1 MFQNNEKKMKLKE
14 GYIEDFI
21 SGTVI
26 RATPEEVEAV
36 QVFSRILVED
46 YGYPKKQIQ
55 TRPQWRVK
63 SRPSD
68 TKKEYPIDIGV
79 FSGSDHKEDNIQII
93 IECKR
98 PNRKDGRS
106 QLEDY
111 LRFSTSRIGVWF
123 NGNEKLFLKKAEA
136 KGKIYFEE
144 IPNIP
149 KFGERLEDVGLYKRK
164 DLLVAHNLRSVFRTM
179 RNYLAANA
187 VGITRDEVFAQQI
200 INLIFCKIY
209 DERFTKPDDTVRFR
223 AGLNEKPSQIRVR
236 IQKIFNNVKKQYAD
250 VIDDND
256 EIVLDDQSLAYAV
269 GELQLYCIIES
280 ERDAV
285 ADAFETFIGPSLKGG
300 QGQFF
305 TPRNVVKLLVD
316 MVSPDIEDRI
326 IDPACGSGG
335 FIVEAIRDVWKRVED
350 KGESFK
356 WPESEIFSEKQKIA
370 IKNIR
375 GIDKDTFLS
384 KVAKAYMAIIGDGR
398 GGVFCENSLDAPK
411 HWKSITREHV
421 QLDSFD
427 VVITNP
433 PFGKKLKIDDT
444 AILSSFGLGHKWSFK
459 KDSCEFEKQQKLH
472 TGQSPQILF
481 IERCLE
487 LLKDGGRLGIIV
499 PESMFC
505 NPSHRYIVQYIKS
518 VARIK
523 VIVSLPEELFQP
535 YTHAKTCAV
544 VIEKKPTNHDAGH
557 EIFMAVAKWC
567 GHDSRGLPIPHD
579 DLPRILE
586 KYMEYKEKGKLAYD
600 HWGFIINEK
609 QIDNNVYLPKYYNP
623 EIVKKIKKLKKTHD
637 LLVLGDLVA
646 QGVLSISTGHEVG
659 KLAYGT
665 GVIPFIRTSEIAN
678 WEIKLDPKHGLSEA
692 IYEDYRDKQ
701 NVQEHDILMVRDG
714 TYLVGTCGIVT
725 KSDAKIVY
733 QSHLYKIRS
742 NNQEV
747 LHPFLLLAVLTS
759 PIVKE
764 QVLAKRFTQDIID
777 TLGGRIHELVLPIPK
792 EENMRKDIINKV
804 RTALNHKSL
813 ARELT
818 TKAILEVA
826 PVSGQSDGNG
836 FLTMSK

>member
-1 MFQNNEKKMKLKE
+1 MKLKE
-14 GYIEDFI
+14 GYIEDFV
-21 SGTVI
+21 SGTAI
-26 RATPEEVEAV
+26 RATPEEVGAV

-46 YGYPKKQIQ
+46 YGYPKKHLQ

-79 FSGSDHKEDNIQII
+79 FSAPDHKEDNIQII

-98 PNRKDGRS
+98 PNRKDGRT

-111 LRFSTSRIGVWF
+111 LRFSSSRIGVWF
-123 NGNEKLFLKKAEA
+123 NGNEKLFLKKTES

-149 KFGERLEDVGLYKRK
+149 KYRERLEDVGLYKRK
-164 DLLVAHNLRSVFRTM
+164 DLLVAHNLKSVFRTM

-209 DERFTKPDDTVRFR
+209 DERFTKPNDTVNFR
-223 AGLNEKPSQIRVR
+223 AGIDESPKQIRKRV
-236 IQKIFNNVKKQYAD
+236 QKVFNHVKKQYAD
-250 VIDDND
+250 VIEESDEILLDDN
-256 EIVLDDQSLAYAV
+256 SLAYAV

-316 MVSPDIEDRI
+316 MVGPDTEDKI

-335 FIVEAIRDVWKRVED
+335 FIIEAVRDVWKRVED
-350 KGESFK
+350 KGKSYK
-356 WPESEIFSEKQKIA
+356 WPESEIFSEKQKVA

-398 GGVFCENSLDAPK
+398 GGVFCENSLDNPAQ
-411 HWKSITREHV
+411 WKNITCEHV
-421 QLDSFD
+421 QLGSFD

-433 PFGKKLKIDDT
+433 PFGKKLKIDD
-444 AILSSFGLGHKWSFK
+444 ASILSSFDLGHKWRSSK
-459 KDSCEFEKQQKLH
+459 ESDEFEKKQKLH
-472 TGQSPQILF
+472 DGQSPQILF

-487 LLKDGGRLGIIV
+487 LLKEGGRLGIIA

-505 NPSHRYIVQYIKS
+505 NPSHRYIIQYIKS
-518 VARIK
+518 VARVK
-523 VIVSLPEELFQP
+523 AIVSLPDELFQP

-544 VIEKKPTNHDAGH
+544 VIEKTPTDHEAGH
-557 EIFMAVAKWC
+557 EIFMGVAKWC
-567 GHDSRGLPIPHD
+567 GHDSRGLSIPND
-579 DLPRILE
+579 DLPKILE
-586 KYMEYKEKGKLAYD
+586 KYIEYKEKGKLTYD
-600 HWGFIINEK
+600 HLGFVINEN
-609 QIDNNVYLPKYYNP
+609 QITDNIYLPKYYNP
-623 EIVKKIKKLKKTHD
+623 EILKKLNELKKTHD
-637 LLVLGDLVA
+637 LLVFNDLIK
-646 QGVLSISTGHEVG
+646 QRVLKISTGHEVG

-665 GVIPFIRTSEIAN
+665 GRIPFIRTSEIAN

-692 IYEDYRDKQ
+692 IYEGYRERQD
-701 NVQEHDILMVRDG
+701 VQENDILMVRDG
-714 TYLVGTCGIVT
+714 TYLVGTCGIIAKRDT
-725 KSDAKIVY
+725 KIVY
-733 QSHLYKIRS
+733 QSHIYKIRS
-742 NNQEV
+742 NDPKNI
-747 LHPFLLLAVLTS
+747 HPFLLLAVLTS

-764 QVLAKRFTQDIID
+764 QILSKRFTQDIID
-777 TLGGRIHELVLPIPK
+777 TLGRRIHELILPIPK
-792 EENMRKDIINKV
+792 DLEIKKDIINKV
-804 RTALNHKSL
+804 RTVLNHKSS

-818 TKAILEVA
+818 RAAILEVA
-826 PVSGQSDGNG
+826 PVAGQNDDSD
-836 FLTMSK
+836 FLTMFK

>member
-1 MFQNNEKKMKLKE
+1 MKLKE
-14 GYIEDFI
+14 GYIEDFV
-21 SGTVI
+21 SGTAI
-26 RATPEEVEAV
+26 RATPEEVGAV
-36 QVFSRILVED
+36 QVFSRMLVED
-46 YGYPKKQIQ
+46 YGYPKKHLQ

-79 FSGSDHKEDNIQII
+79 FSAPSHKEDNIQII

-98 PNRKDGRS
+98 PNRKGGRT

-111 LRFSTSRIGVWF
+111 LRFSSSRIGVWF
-123 NGNEKLFLKKAEA
+123 NGNEKLFLKKTES

-149 KFGERLEDVGLYKRK
+149 KYKERLEDVGLYKRK
-164 DLLVAHNLRSVFRTM
+164 DLLVAHNLKSVFRTM

-209 DERFTKPDDTVRFR
+209 DERFTKPDDTVNFR
-223 AGLNEKPSQIRVR
+223 AGIDEKPNQIRKR
-236 IQKIFNNVKKQYAD
+236 IQKIFNHVKKQYAD
-250 VIDDND
+250 VIEESDKILLDDN
-256 EIVLDDQSLAYAV
+256 SLAYAV

-316 MVSPDIEDRI
+316 MVAPDTEDKI

-335 FIVEAIRDVWKRVED
+335 FIIEAIRNVWKRVED
-350 KGESFK
+350 KGKSYK
-356 WPESEIFSEKQKIA
+356 WPESEIFSEKQKVA

-398 GGVFCENSLDAPK
+398 GGVFCENSLDNPNQ
-411 HWKSITREHV
+411 WKNITHEHI
-421 QLDSFD
+421 QLGSFD

-444 AILSSFGLGHKWSFK
+444 TILSSFDLGYKWALN
-459 KDSCEFEKQQKLH
+459 KDSVEFEKQQKLH
-472 TGQSPQILF
+472 AGQSPQILF

-487 LLKDGGRLGIIV
+487 LLKEGGRLGIIA

-505 NPSHRYIVQYIKS
+505 NPSHRYIIQYIKS

-523 VIVSLPEELFQP
+523 AIVSLPDELFQP

-544 VIEKKPTNHDAGH
+544 VIEKTPTDHEAGH
-557 EIFMAVAKWC
+557 EIFMGVAKWC
-567 GHDSRGLPIPHD
+567 GHDSRGLPIPND
-579 DLPRILE
+579 DLPCILA
-586 KYMEYKEKGKLAYD
+586 KYIEYKEKGKLTYD
-600 HWGFIINEK
+600 HLGFVINEN
-609 QIDNNVYLPKYYNP
+609 QISDNIYLPKYYNP
-623 EIVKKIKKLKKTHD
+623 EIIKKLNKLKKTHE
-637 LLVLGDLVA
+637 LLVFGDLIK
-646 QGVLSISTGHEVG
+646 QGILKISTGHEVG

-665 GVIPFIRTSEIAN
+665 GRIPFIRTSEIAN
-678 WEIKLDPKHGLSEA
+678 WEIKLDPKHGLSET
-692 IYEDYRDKQ
+692 IYEDYKEKQ
-701 NVQEHDILMVRDG
+701 DVQEHDILMVRDG
-714 TYLVGTCGIVT
+714 TYLVGTCGIIAKQDT
-725 KSDAKIVY
+725 KIVY

-742 NNQEV
+742 NDPKS

-764 QVLAKRFTQDIID
+764 QILAKRFTQDIID
-777 TLGGRIHELVLPIPK
+777 TLGGRIQELILPIPK
-792 EENMRKDIINKV
+792 DLNIKKDIIKKV
-804 RTALNHKSL
+804 RTILNHKSS

-818 TKAILEVA
+818 RNVILEVA
-826 PVSGQSDGNG
+826 PVAGQNDDNDY
-836 FLTMSK
+836 LTMSK

>member
-1 MFQNNEKKMKLKE
+1 MVIKE
-14 GYIEDFI
+14 GYIEDYI
-21 SGTVI
+21 SGMTV

-36 QVFSRILVED
+36 QVFSHILVED
-46 YGYPKKQIQ
+46 YGYPKNHLQ

-79 FSGSDHKEDNIQII
+79 FSAPDHKEDNIQII
-93 IECKR
+93 IECKK
-98 PNRKDGRS
+98 PNRKDGRT

-123 NGNEKLFLKKAEA
+123 NGNEKLFLKKNET

-149 KFGERLEDVGLYKRK
+149 KYGERLEDVGLYKRK
-164 DLLVAHNLRSVFRTM
+164 DLLIAHNLKSVFRTM

-200 INLIFCKIY
+200 IDLIFCKIY
-209 DERFTKPDDTVRFR
+209 DERFTKPNDTVSFR
-223 AGLNEKPSQIRVR
+223 AGLDEKPKQIRTR
-236 IQKIFNNVKKQYAD
+236 IQKIFNLVKKQYAD
-250 VIDDND
+250 VIGDND
-256 EIVLDDQSLAYAV
+256 EILLDDNSLAYAV

-316 MVSPDIEDRI
+316 MVSPDTEDKI

-335 FIVEAIRDVWKRVED
+335 FIVEAIRDVWKRIED

-356 WPESEIFSEKQKIA
+356 WPESEIFSEKQKVA

-398 GGVFCENSLDAPK
+398 GGVFCENSLDNPK
-411 HWKSITREHV
+411 QWKNLTREHI
-421 QLDSFD
+421 QLGSFD
-427 VVITNP
+427 VVVTNP

-444 AILSSFGLGHKWSFK
+444 TILSSYDLGYKWSLK
-459 KDSCEFEKQQKLH
+459 KDSVEFEKQQKLH
-472 TGQSPQILF
+472 TGQAPQILF
-481 IERCLE
+481 IERCLK
-487 LLKDGGRLGIIV
+487 LLKEGGRLGIIA

-505 NPSHRYIVQYIKS
+505 NPSHRYIVQHIKS
-518 VARIK
+518 VAKIK
-523 VIVSLPEELFQP
+523 AIVSLPEELFQP

-544 VIEKKPTNHDAGH
+544 VIEKIPTDHKAGH
-557 EIFMAVAKWC
+557 EIFMGIANWC

-579 DLPRILE
+579 DLPRVLL
-586 KYMEYKEKGKLAYD
+586 KYIEFKEKGKLTYD
-600 HWGFIINEK
+600 HLGFVINEK
-609 QIDNNVYLPKYYNP
+609 QITDNIYIPKYYNP
-623 EIVKKIKKLKKTHD
+623 EILKKLDKLKKTHD
-637 LLVLGDLVA
+637 LLVFGSLIK
-646 QGVLSISTGHEVG
+646 QGVLSLSSGHEVG

-665 GVIPFIRTSEIAN
+665 GRIPFIRTSEIAN
-678 WEIKLDPKHGLSEA
+678 WEIKLDPKHGLSDA
-692 IYEDYRDKQ
+692 IYEDHRKKQ
-701 NVQEHDILMVRDG
+701 DVQEHDILMVRDG
-714 TYLVGTCGIVT
+714 TYLVGTCGIISKQDT
-725 KSDAKIVY
+725 KIVY
-733 QSHLYKIRS
+733 QSHIYKIRS
-742 NNQEV
+742 NNQER
-747 LHPFLLLAVLTS
+747 LHPFLLLAILTS

-764 QVLAKRFTQDIID
+764 QILAKRFTQDIID
-777 TLGGRIHELVLPIPK
+777 TLGGRIYELILPIPK
-792 EENMRKDIINKV
+792 DMQIRKDIIKKV
-804 RTALNHKSL
+804 RTVLNHKSS

-818 TKAILEVA
+818 KKIILEIA
-826 PVSGQSDGNG
+826 PVAGQNDVND

>member
-1 MFQNNEKKMKLKE
+1 MEIKD
-14 GYIEDFI
+14 GYIKDFI
-21 SGTVI
+21 SDTPI

-36 QVFSRILVED
+36 QVYSRILVAD
-46 YGYPKKQIQ
+46 YGYPKDYVQ

-79 FSGSDHKEDNIQII
+79 FSNSEHKEDNIQII
-93 IECKR
+93 IECKK
-98 PNRKDGRS
+98 PNRKDGRT

-111 LRFSTSRIGVWF
+111 LRFSIARIGVWF
-123 NGNEKLFLKKAEA
+123 NGNEKLFLKKTES

-164 DLLVAHNLRSVFRTM
+164 DLLVSHNLKSVFRTI

-209 DERFTKPDDTVRFR
+209 DERFTKPNDTVKFR
-223 AGLNEKPSQIRVR
+223 AGLGEKTSQIRNR
-236 IQKIFNNVKKQYAD
+236 IQKIFDNVKKQYSD
-250 VIDDND
+250 VIDAND
-256 EIVLDDQSLAYAV
+256 EILLDEKSLSYAV

-285 ADAFETFIGPSLKGG
+285 ADTFETFIGPSLKGG

-305 TPRNVVKLLVD
+305 TPRNVVTLLVNI
-316 MVSPDIEDRI
+316 VNPNIEDKI

-335 FIVEAIRDVWKRVED
+335 FLVEAIRNVWKQIED
-350 KGESFK
+350 KGKSFN
-356 WPESEIFSEKQKIA
+356 WPDSEIFSEKQKVA

-375 GIDKDTFLS
+375 GIDKDSFLS

-398 GGVFCENSLDAPK
+398 GGVFCENSLNDHK
-411 HWKSITREHV
+411 QWKNLTREQI
-421 QLDSFD
+421 QLANFD

-444 AILSSFGLGHKWSFK
+444 SILSLFNLGHKWSFK
-459 KDSCEFEKQQKLH
+459 KDDSQFEKQQKLH
-472 TGQSPQILF
+472 TGQAPQILF
-481 IERCLE
+481 VERCLE
-487 LLKDGGRLGIIV
+487 LLKNGGRLGIIA

-523 VIVSLPEELFQP
+523 VIISLPEELFQP
-535 YTHAKTCAV
+535 YTHAKTCAI
-544 VIEKKPTNHDAGH
+544 VIEKIPNSHDEGH
-557 EIFMAVAKWC
+557 EIFMAIAKWC
-567 GHDSRGLPIPHD
+567 GHDSRGLPVPHD
-579 DLPRILE
+579 DLPRILS
-586 KYMEYKEKGKLAYD
+586 KYLEYKEKGKLDYD
-600 HWGFIINEK
+600 HWGFVINEANIK
-609 QIDNNVYLPKYYNP
+609 DNIYLPKYYNP
-623 EIVKKIKKLKKTHD
+623 EIPKKLLKLKKTHN
-637 LLVLGDLVA
+637 LLVVGDLVK
-646 QGVLSISTGHEVG
+646 QNVLSISSGHEVG

-665 GVIPFIRTSEIAN
+665 GRIPFIRTSEIAN
-678 WEIKLDPKHGLSEA
+678 WEIKIDPKHGLSET
-692 IYEDYRDKQ
+692 IYEDHRKKQ
-701 NVQEHDILMVRDG
+701 DVQDHDILMVRDG
-714 TYLVGTCGIVT
+714 TYLIGTCAIVT
-725 KSDAKIVY
+725 KIDTKIVY
-733 QSHLYKIRS
+733 QSHIYKIRS
-742 NNQEV
+742 NNTET

-759 PIVKE
+759 PIVKD
-764 QVLAKRFTQDIID
+764 QILSKRFTQDIID

-792 EENMRKDIINKV
+792 SDKIRNDIIMNV
-804 RTALNHKSL
+804 TSVLNHKKL

-818 TKAILEVA
+818 IKTILEVA
-826 PVSGQSDGNG
+826 PVVGQNNDDG
-836 FLTMSK
+836 FLTMAK